1 MRIAHVTA
9 TFPPYQAGT
18 GNVCL
23 AHAREL
29 VRRGHTVHV
38 FTAAARSGSGVLQPE
53 VSGGMHVRRL
63 HTPFR
68 AGNAPVMPALAFAL
82 RAFDVIHLHY
92 PFVLGAEMVRAASLL
107 NGAPLVL
114 SFHNDLAGRGLRSA
128 IFSLYQRVS
137 CALTVATAARLCVVS
152 RDHYDSSILADSLRR
167 TIESRPEFVV
177 ELPNGVD
184 VHHFR
189 EVGPAIDFS
198 RYRMPADARIVL
210 FVAALDRAHHFKGLD
225 RLLRAMPWLPPDV
238 RLLIVGDGDLRAG
251 YEQQARRLG
260 IDDRTV
266 FAGRIDHDDLP
277 DFYRS
282 SHVTVLPST
291 PPESFGLVLIES
303 MACGTPVVA
312 SRIPGVRT
320 VVDDGIDGLLVD
332 SADAGALARGIDA
345 LLADNDRRKTMGS
358 RGRAK
363 VEARYAWETIGA
375 RLEAIYQQTLS
386 QGRRSG
392 HAAYEVRP

>member
-9 TFPPYQAGT
+9 TFPPYRAGT

-23 AHAREL
+23 AQAGEL

-38 FTAAARSGSGVLQPE
+38 FTAASPSNPDLSPHE

-63 HTPFR
+63 HTLFR
-68 AGNAPVMPALAFAL
+68 AGNAPVIPALATVL
-82 RAFDVIHLHY
+82 RGFDLIHLHY
-92 PFVLGAEMVRAASLL
+92 PFVFGAEMARAASALT
-107 NGAPLVL
+107 GTPLIL
-114 SFHNDLAGRGLRSA
+114 SFHNDLVGRGMRSA

-137 CALTVATAARLCVVS
+137 STITVATAARLCAVS
-152 RDHYDSSILADSLRR
+152 MDHYDSSLLAGSLRR
-167 TIESRPEFVV
+167 TVRRRPDFVV

-189 EVGPAIDFS
+189 EQGPAIDLDQ
-198 RYRMPADARIVL
+198 YRLPAGAKVIL

-225 RLLRAMPWLPPDV
+225 RLLRAMPQLPGDV
-238 RLLIVGDGDLRAG
+238 RLLVVGDGDLRAG
-251 YEQQARRLG
+251 YEQEARRLG
-260 IDDRTV
+260 VDDRTM
-266 FAGRIDHDDLP
+266 FAGRVDHDDLP
-277 DFYRS
+277 AFYRS
-282 SHVTVLPST
+282 SHITVLPST

-303 MACGTPVVA
+303 MACGRPVVA

-320 VVDDGIDGLLVD
+320 VVEDGIDGLLVD
-332 SADAGALARGIDA
+332 SADAGALAQGIAA
-345 LLADNDRRKTMGS
+345 LLADDGRRKAMGS

-375 RLEAIYQQTLS
+375 RLEAIYLQTLS
-386 QGRRSG
+386 QVRPSG